1 MEDAFLEPKFHYKKF
16 LMESFFLKFYK
27 NLTAHSSLFPYTV
40 KIEDKRLPSILKLWD
55 KNNQFIRLVRSKNKI
70 QNFTIDTVKKFQFRG

>member
-27 NLTAHSSLFPYTV
+27 NLTAHRSLFPYTV
-40 KIEDKRLPSILKLWD
+40 KENIKG
-55 KNNQFIRLVRSKNKI
+55 
-70 QNFTIDTVKKFQFRG
+70 FQADEG

>member
-27 NLTAHSSLFPYTV
+27 NLTAHRSLFPYTV
-40 KIEDKRLPSILKLWD
+40 KENIKGFQAFFFFFNFEI
-55 KNNQFIRLVRSKNKI
+55 KI
-70 QNFTIDTVKKFQFRG
+70 INLFAL